1 MSLRLISGLLAA
13 SCLVGG
19 SPVLFASSEL
29 GLPADEM
36 LRTPEGRWE
45 RWTEAPELVV
55 LTSVMEYHARGAHE
69 YRATGQRLPADEIDT
84 LVADLT
90 QAVSEL
96 SGQTIAKFAAV
107 HHQPIA
113 AGERVAIMQRG
124 RIVVGRYQG
133 LRDVEATLG
142 FGGRQ
147 TRDDGSIS
155 AAAMVLDAEFD
166 RTSAARRL
174 LRLHELG
181 HALGFNHVTSRV
193 SVMNAHIGNEP
204 TDSDRYLARLAF
216 TAALRRE

>member
-1 MSLRLISGLLAA
+1 MSLRLVFALLAA
-13 SCLVGG
+13 ACLVGG
-19 SPVLFASSEL
+19 SPVLFAGSEL
-29 GLPADEM
+29 VLPADEM

-69 YRATGQRLPADEIDT
+69 YRATGQRLPEDEVGT

-96 SGQTIAKFAAV
+96 SGQAIVKFAAV
-107 HHQPIA
+107 HHQPLA
-113 AGERVAIMQRG
+113 AGERVAIMQPG

-142 FGGRQ
+142 FGARQ
-147 TRDDGSIS
+147 TRTDGSIS
-155 AAAMVLDAEFD
+155 ASAMVLDAEFD

-204 TDSDRYLARLAF
+204 TDSDRHLARLAF
-216 TAALRRE
+216 AAALRRE